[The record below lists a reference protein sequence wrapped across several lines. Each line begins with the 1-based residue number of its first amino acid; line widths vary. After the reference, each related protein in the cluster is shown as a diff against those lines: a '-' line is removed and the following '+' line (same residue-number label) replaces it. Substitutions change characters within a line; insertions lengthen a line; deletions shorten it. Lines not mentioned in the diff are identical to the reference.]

1 MQNHLLSHL
10 YGLCEWK
17 IQKKWL
23 MGLPAGRRSLYLKQ
37 SVMGMW
43 AESKLWC
50 CIQEPT
56 WCCRVNRAGLL
67 FTRRPGLASTPAWRL
82 CYRVS
87 THKVYTQ
94 THGIRDR
101 AKMSSRVLSSAQPG
115 IINKRTD
122 YGESALLVAVSKD
135 RLRCV
140 QVLLENGADPD
151 ITNYD
156 KETPLYKGNTDSNF
170 IHSLQIQIQIQ
181 ICLLFG
187 HEFVWCDFGVL
198 FHYPCI
204 THGPPL

>member
-1 MQNHLLSHL
+1 
-10 YGLCEWK
+10 
-17 IQKKWL
+17 
-23 MGLPAGRRSLYLKQ
+23 
-37 SVMGMW
+37 
-43 AESKLWC
+43 
-50 CIQEPT
+50 
-56 WCCRVNRAGLL
+56 
-67 FTRRPGLASTPAWRL
+67 
-82 CYRVS
+82 
-87 THKVYTQ
+87 
-94 THGIRDR
+94 
-101 AKMSSRVLSSAQPG
+101 MSSRVLSSAQPG

-187 HEFVWCDFGVL
+187 HEFV
-198 FHYPCI
+198 
-204 THGPPL
+204 